1 MSPVDLHHHGDRDAA
16 PGLVDLAVNVRLPGP
31 PDWLAAAIAATLG
44 DLGAYPDPRAATA
57 ALAARHGV
65 DADAVLPTSG
75 AAEAF
80 TLVARGLGVR
90 RPLVVHPSFTEPDA
104 ALAAAGTP
112 AARHVLEAASGF
124 RLEIDRVDPDADLVV
139 VGNPTNPTG
148 VLHPA
153 SALRRLRRPGR
164 VLLVDEAFMDAVP
177 GEQHSFAGAP
187 AGVPGRGR
195 QTGTALPGVLVV
207 RSLTKLWSIPG
218 VRAGYVLGDP
228 DLLADLRAQQPPWSV
243 STHAA
248 AAIVACTSD
257 DARAEA
263 TRRAADVGRNRAV
276 LTDGL
281 DELGVHHLPSSAPF
295 VLARVG
301 PGVHGAL
308 RDAGWAVRRA
318 DTFPGLDDAWIRIA
332 VRAPDVTRRFLA
344 ALAQVRS

>member
-153 SALRRLRRPGR
+153 SALRRLRCPGR

-177 GEQHSFAGAP
+177 GQPE
-187 AGVPGRGR
+187 
-195 QTGTALPGVLVV
+195 TLIGTDLTGVLVL
-207 RSLTKLWSIPG
+207 RSLTKTWGLAG
-218 VRAGYVLGDP
+218 LRAGYVVGDP
-228 DLLADLRAQQPPWSV
+228 ALIERLRAVQPPWSV
-243 STHAA
+243 STPALAATVACCSERAGRESDAA
-248 AAIVACTSD
+248 ASETAAHREVLVA
-257 DARAEA
+257 A
-263 TRRAADVGRNRAV
+263 
-276 LTDGL
+276 LTDLGL
-281 DELGVHHLPSSAPF
+281 PPVGEPRAGF
-295 VLARVG
+295 VLVDTSSIG
-301 PGVHGAL
+301 PESLRPAL
-308 RDAGWAVRRA
+308 AERGFAVRRGE
-318 DTFPGLDDAWIRIA
+318 TFPGLGSTWLRLA
-332 VRAPDVTRRFLA
+332 VRTPAITAGLA
-344 ALAQVRS
+344 SALEEIQAGARA